1 MKKSSNKSNSQDP
14 RLLWA
19 RAAAEFRN
27 MTDAEKAQTL
37 VSAGLFT
44 PSLKPVKRYRA
55 LFAPSPRAKA
65 R

>member
-1 MKKSSNKSNSQDP
+1 MSKFQSSLFSPDP
-14 RLLWA
+14 RVLWA
-19 RAAAEFRN
+19 KAEAEFRR

-55 LFAPSPRAKA
+55 LFSPKAKGCS
-65 R
+65 